1 MKTGG
6 VCVDQIDKKLLHLLA
21 ENADI
26 TATELV
32 PIVNLS
38 IPAINKRIARLK
50 ETGVITRVAAL
61 TDAKKVGK
69 PVVVFVLVVLGQFS
83 SASQLMEYVQQDA
96 DVLECFAVTGE
107 YDYLLKI
114 CASDIDALEQKL
126 LELKRNKGISKSY
139 TLITLMQN
147 KFSPVPLPDLEV
159 NKGESV

>member
-1 MKTGG
+1 M
-6 VCVDQIDKKLLHLLA
+6 DQIDKKLLHLLA

>member
-1 MKTGG
+1 M
-6 VCVDQIDKKLLHLLA
+6 DQIDKKLLRLLA

-32 PIVNLS
+32 PMVNLS

-69 PVVVFVLVVLGQFS
+69 PVIVFVLVVLGQFS
-83 SASQLMEYVQQDA
+83 SAGQLMDYVQQDE
-96 DVLECFAVTGE
+96 DILECFAVTGE

-114 CASDIDALEQKL
+114 CASDIDALEKKL

-139 TLITLMQN
+139 TLFTLMQN
-147 KFSPVPLPDLEV
+147 KFSPVPLPDME
-159 NKGESV
+159 